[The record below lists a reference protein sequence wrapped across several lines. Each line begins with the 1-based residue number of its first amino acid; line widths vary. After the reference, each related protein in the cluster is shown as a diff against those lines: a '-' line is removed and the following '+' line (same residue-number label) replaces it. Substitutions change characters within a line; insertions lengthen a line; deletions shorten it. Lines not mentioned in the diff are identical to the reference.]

1 MTDTHEFVEKVH
13 ETQEKDRKN
22 KEHNGKGQPN
32 SVCQLSNMVRINKQ

>member
-32 SVCQLSNMVRINKQ
+32 SVLPTKQHGTNK